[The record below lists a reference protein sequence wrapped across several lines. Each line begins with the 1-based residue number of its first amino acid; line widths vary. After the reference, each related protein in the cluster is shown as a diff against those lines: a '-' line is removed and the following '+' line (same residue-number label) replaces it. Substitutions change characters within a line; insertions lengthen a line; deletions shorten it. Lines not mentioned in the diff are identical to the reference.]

1 VDVEILYMGS
11 ILSLND
17 YGTPFDSSAAGLPRP
32 TDRPTDRTL
41 TEHRPSELPEPSE
54 PSESPESYELRELS
68 ELRELRELRELSEL
82 PGHRQK
88 KT

>member
-1 VDVEILYMGS
+1 MGS

-17 YGTPFDSSAAGLPRP
+17 CGTPFDSSAAGLPRP

-41 TEHRPSELPEPSE
+41 TEHRPPELPESSE
-54 PSESPESYELRELS
+54 PPESYELRELS

-82 PGHRQK
+82 SEHRQK
-88 KT
+88 KN